1 MAKKIRVANLLLLLG
16 IGLILPTNSYSNI
29 IAENQTVQSD
39 TNKVRSMFDD
49 IDHFMDVGSFTK
61 AYQKL
66 DSVDLLSEQFD
77 YEYGLAFSGVKRAE
91 ILLIT
96 KQIDSALTKINQ
108 IIDRFPESRLRF
120 SFYNT
125 QAAAYNYKGQ
135 SKLAI
140 ESFRKGLNFIE
151 LLPPEKRSR
160 SIAAIHVNMA
170 SAYHKLGDRSNTIKN
185 YLEGLQFAESTRD
198 SSFLT
203 ITLNNLGDIYNSY
216 SDYERAEYYLKR
228 AETIALQNNYKP
240 DLLRIYLN
248 LGNAY
253 SNSEKYDEALN
264 YYEQALALNKEV
276 RPNTPPF
283 QIIYNLGVLYTNKRQ
298 FTKAKDAFE
307 ESLQYCIDLKI
318 PQGLYFNY
326 KGLGDLYENFS
337 QPYTAISWYQK
348 ALDVATELDQN
359 LYIVQLYE
367 KLYLTNKEAGE
378 TAQALKAL
386 ENFKALS
393 DSLAKKE
400 SDNALSELESEIELN
415 RQTEI
420 NRLLEEKQ
428 AIQERQLI
436 LTRNLNV
443 AAIAIILII
452 LILLYIV
459 FRSGAE
465 RKKVNLV
472 LHNQKKELE
481 ELNQTK
487 DKLFAIVAHDLRSP
501 MASLQGILY
510 MINSDSL
517 SLKEIKEL
525 VISLE
530 PTLQKNI
537 NTLDDL
543 LAWARKQMS
552 GISINP
558 QNIDA
563 KPVIDDII
571 SKQLFEI
578 GAKQL
583 TVSNHIPNQTIAF
596 VDLNA
601 FKLIIRNLLSNSIK
615 FTPPSGSIEFFST
628 EENGS
633 IIFSIKDTGIGIP
646 ENLKDSIFTAKS
658 KSRNGTNLEIG
669 NGFGLSLCK
678 DFAVRM
684 NGDIYFESKENTG
697 TTFFLELPKS
707 DQIKANI

>member
-16 IGLILPTNSYSNI
+16 IGLILPANSYSNI
-29 IAENQTVQSD
+29 IAENLTVQSD

-96 KQIDSALTKINQ
+96 QQFDSALIE
-108 IIDRFPESRLRF
+108 IDRVIDRFPESRLRF

-140 ESFRKGLNFIE
+140 ESFRKGLNYIE

-359 LYIVQLYE
+359 LYIVQLHE

-452 LILLYIV
+452 LVLLYIV

-465 RKKVNLV
+465 REKVNLV

-646 ENLKDSIFTAKS
+646 ENLKDSIFTDKS

-684 NGDIYFESKENTG
+684 NGDIYFESKENAG

-707 DQIKANI
+707 YCLI

>member
-1 MAKKIRVANLLLLLG
+1 MAKKIRVSKLFLLLG
-16 IGLILPTNSYSNI
+16 IGLVLSADVEGNFIN
-29 IAENQTVQSD
+29 AFQTIQND
-39 TNKVRSMFDD
+39 TSKVKSMFTD
-49 IDHFMDVGSFTK
+49 IDDLIDVGNFKK

-66 DSVDLLSEQFD
+66 DSVDVLSEELNF
-77 YEYGLAFSGVKRAE
+77 EYGLAFSGVKRSE

-96 KQIDSALTKINQ
+96 QQFDSALISINKV
-108 IIDRFPESRLRF
+108 IDQFPDSRLRF
-120 SFYNT
+120 NFYNT

-135 SKLAI
+135 SKQAI
-140 ESFRKGLNFIE
+140 ESFRKGLNYIE
-151 LLPPEKRSR
+151 FLPSEKRSR

-170 SAYHKLGDRSNTIKN
+170 GAYHKLGDKSNTIKN
-185 YLEGLQFAESTRD
+185 YLEGLQFAESTKD

-203 ITLNNLGDIYNSY
+203 ITLNNLGDTYNSY
-216 SDYERAEYYLKR
+216 SEYERAEYYLKR
-228 AETIALQNNYKP
+228 AENIALQNNYNP

-248 LGNAY
+248 LGNTY
-253 SNSEKYDEALN
+253 SNNEKYDEALK

-283 QIIYNLGVLYTNKRQ
+283 QIVYNLGVLYTNKKQ

-307 ESLQYCIDLKI
+307 ESLQYCIELKI

-326 KGLGDLYENFS
+326 KGLGDLYDQFS

-359 LYIVQLYE
+359 LYIVQLHE
-367 KLYLTNKEAGE
+367 KLYLTNKKVGE
-378 TAQALKAL
+378 TTQALKAL

-393 DSLAKKE
+393 DSMAKKE
-400 SDNALSELESEIELN
+400 SDDALSELESEIELN

-428 AIQERQLI
+428 GIQERQLI
-436 LTRNLNV
+436 LTRNLNI
-443 AAIAIILII
+443 AAVVVIVIILV
-452 LILLYIV
+452 LLYVV
-459 FRSGAE
+459 FKSGTD
-465 RKKVNLV
+465 RKKVNLI
-472 LHNQKKELE
+472 LNKQKEELE

-510 MINSDSL
+510 MINSSDL
-517 SLKEIKEL
+517 SLQEIKDL

-552 GISINP
+552 GITINP
-558 QNIDA
+558 QDIDT
-563 KPVIDDII
+563 KPVIDDVI

-578 GAKQL
+578 DAKNL
-583 TVSNHIPNQTIAF
+583 TISNKIPDSTIAF

-615 FTPPSGSIEFFST
+615 FTQSSGSIEFDCT
-628 EENGS
+628 EDNGS
-633 IIFSIKDTGIGIP
+633 VTFTIKDTGIGIP
-646 ENLKDSIFTAKS
+646 EDLHDTIFNDKS
-658 KSRNGTNLEIG
+658 KTRMGTNMELG

-678 DFAVRM
+678 EFAIRM
-684 NGDIYFESKENTG
+684 NGKIYFESEENDG
-697 TTFFLELPKS
+697 TTFFLTLPKS
-707 DQIKANI
+707 NQIRADI

>member
-1 MAKKIRVANLLLLLG
+1 MAKKIRVSKLLLILG
-16 IGLILPTNSYSNI
+16 IWLVLSANSYSNVFTDF
-29 IAENQTVQSD
+29 QTFQSD
-39 TNKVRSMFDD
+39 TNQVKSMFTD
-49 IDHFMDVGSFTK
+49 IDDLMDVGNFTK
-61 AYQKL
+61 AYHKL

-91 ILLIT
+91 ILLI
-96 KQIDSALTKINQ
+96 KQQFDSALTEIEQ
-108 IIDRFPESRLRF
+108 VIDKFPDSRLRF

-125 QAAAYNYKGQ
+125 KAAAYNYKGQ

-140 ESFRKGLNFIE
+140 ESFRKSLNYIE
-151 LLPPEKRSR
+151 LIPPEKRSR

-170 SAYHKLGDRSNTIKN
+170 GAYHKLGDKSNTIRN
-185 YLEGLQFAESTRD
+185 YLDGLQFAESTKD

-203 ITLNNLGDIYNSY
+203 ITLNNLGDTYNSY
-216 SDYERAEYYLKR
+216 SEYERAEYYLKR
-228 AETIALQNNYKP
+228 AEIIALQNNYKP

-248 LGNAY
+248 LGNTY
-253 SNSEKYDEALN
+253 SNSKKYDEALK
-264 YYEQALALNKEV
+264 YYEQALALNEEV

-283 QIIYNLGVLYTNKRQ
+283 QIVYNLGVLYSNKRE

-326 KGLGDLYENFS
+326 KGLGDLYDQFT
-337 QPYTAISWYQK
+337 QPHTAISWYRK
-348 ALDVATELDQN
+348 ALDVATDLDQN
-359 LYIVQLYE
+359 LYIVQLHE
-367 KLYLTNKEAGE
+367 KLYLTYKKTGE
-378 TAQALKAL
+378 VSLALKSL

-393 DSLAKKE
+393 DSMAKKE
-400 SDNALSELESEIELN
+400 SDDALSELESEIELN

-428 AIQERQLI
+428 TIQERQLI
-436 LTRNLNV
+436 QTRNLNI
-443 AAIAIILII
+443 AAVIVILII
-452 LILLYIV
+452 LILLYVV

-465 RKKVNLV
+465 RKKVNQIL
-472 LHNQKKELE
+472 NKQKEELE

-510 MINSDSL
+510 MINSS
-517 SLKEIKEL
+517 EL
-525 VISLE
+525 TLQEVKDLVMSLE

-552 GISINP
+552 GITINP
-558 QNIDA
+558 QDIDT
-563 KPVIDDII
+563 KRVIDDVI

-578 GAKQL
+578 DAKEL
-583 TVSNHIPNQTIAF
+583 TISNKIPDNTIAF

-615 FTPPSGSIEFFST
+615 FTQSNGSIEFDCT
-628 EENGS
+628 EDNDS
-633 IIFSIKDTGIGIP
+633 VTFTIKDTGIGIP
-646 ENLKDSIFTAKS
+646 EDLHDSIFKDKS
-658 KSRNGTNLEIG
+658 KTRLGTNMELG

-678 DFAVRM
+678 EFAHRM
-684 NGDIYFESKENTG
+684 NGEIYFESVENNG
-697 TTFFLELPKS
+697 TTFFLNLPK
-707 DQIKANI
+707 KG

>member
-1 MAKKIRVANLLLLLG
+1 MAKKIRVSKLLLLLG
-16 IGLILPTNSYSNI
+16 IGLVLSANLYSNVFTDF
-29 IAENQTVQSD
+29 QTFQSD
-39 TNKVRSMFDD
+39 TNKVKSMFSD
-49 IDHFMDVGSFTK
+49 IDDLVDVGNFAK

-91 ILLIT
+91 ILLIK
-96 KQIDSALTKINQ
+96 KQIDSALTSINNV
-108 IIDRFPESRLRF
+108 IDQFPESKLRF
-120 SFYNT
+120 TFYNT

-170 SAYHKLGDRSNTIKN
+170 GAYHKLGDRSNTIKN
-185 YLEGLQFAESTRD
+185 FLEGLQFAESTKD

-203 ITLNNLGDIYNSY
+203 ITLNNLGDTYNSY
-216 SDYERAEYYLKR
+216 SEYERAEYYLKR

-248 LGNAY
+248 LGNTY
-253 SNSEKYDEALN
+253 SNSGKYDEALK
-264 YYEQALALNKEV
+264 YYDQALALNKEV

-283 QIIYNLGVLYTNKRQ
+283 QIIYNLGVLYSNKRQ

-326 KGLGDLYENFS
+326 KGLGDLYAKFS
-337 QPYTAISWYQK
+337 QPYSAINWYQK
-348 ALDVATELDQN
+348 ALDVATDLDQN
-359 LYIVQLYE
+359 LYIVQLHE
-367 KLYLTNKEAGE
+367 KLYLTNKTAGE

-400 SDNALSELESEIELN
+400 ADDALSELESEIELN

-428 AIQERQLI
+428 RIQERQLI
-436 LTRNLNV
+436 LTRNLNI
-443 AAIAIILII
+443 AAVVIIIILV
-452 LILLYIV
+452 LLYVV

-465 RKKVNLV
+465 RKKVNLI
-472 LHNQKKELE
+472 LNNQKEELE

-510 MINSDSL
+510 MINSSEL
-517 SLKEIKEL
+517 SLQEIKDL

-552 GISINP
+552 GITINP
-558 QNIDA
+558 QDIDT
-563 KPVIDDII
+563 KPVIDDVI

-578 GAKQL
+578 DAKKL
-583 TVSNHIPNQTIAF
+583 TISNKIPDSTIAF

-615 FTPPSGSIEFFST
+615 FTQSSGSIEFDCT
-628 EENGS
+628 EGNRS
-633 IIFSIKDTGIGIP
+633 VTFTIKDTGIGIP
-646 ENLKDSIFTAKS
+646 EDLRDSIFKDKS
-658 KSRNGTNLEIG
+658 KTRLGTNMELG

-678 DFAVRM
+678 EFAHRM
-684 NGDIYFESKENTG
+684 NGEIYFESEENVG
-697 TTFFLELPKS
+697 TTFFLTLPKS
-707 DQIKANI
+707 GQIKSDI

>member
-1 MAKKIRVANLLLLLG
+1 MAKKIRVSKLFLLLG
-16 IGLILPTNSYSNI
+16 IWLVLSVNLYSNVFTGF
-29 IAENQTVQSD
+29 QTFQSD
-39 TNKVRSMFDD
+39 TNKVKSMFSN
-49 IDHFMDVGSFTK
+49 IEHLMDVGNFTK

-96 KQIDSALTKINQ
+96 KQIDSALTSINKV
-108 IIDRFPESRLRF
+108 IERFPESKLRF
-120 SFYNT
+120 NFYNT

-151 LLPPEKRSR
+151 FLPPDKKAR

-170 SAYHKLGDRSNTIKN
+170 GAYHKLGDRSSTIKN
-185 YLEGLQFAESTRD
+185 YLEGLQFAESTKD

-203 ITLNNLGDIYNSY
+203 ITLNNLGDTYNSY
-216 SDYERAEYYLKR
+216 SEYERAEYYLKR

-248 LGNAY
+248 LGNTY
-253 SNSEKYDEALN
+253 SNSGKYDEALR
-264 YYEQALALNKEV
+264 YYEQALALDKEV
-276 RPNTPPF
+276 RPDTPPF
-283 QIIYNLGVLYTNKRQ
+283 QIVYNLGVLYTNKRQ
-298 FTKAKDAFE
+298 FAKAKDAFE
-307 ESLQYCIDLKI
+307 ESLQYSIDLKI

-326 KGLGDLYENFS
+326 KGLGDLYEKFS
-337 QPYTAISWYQK
+337 QPYTAINWYQK
-348 ALDVATELDQN
+348 ALDVATDLEQN
-359 LYIVQLYE
+359 LYIVQLHE
-367 KLYLTNKEAGE
+367 KLYLANKKAGE

-393 DSLAKKE
+393 DSMAKKE
-400 SDNALSELESEIELN
+400 ADDSLSELESEIELN

-428 AIQERQLI
+428 GIQERQLVM
-436 LTRNLNV
+436 TRNLNL
-443 AAIAIILII
+443 AAVVVIVVILV
-452 LILLYIV
+452 LLYVV
-459 FRSGAE
+459 FMSGKE
-465 RKKVNLV
+465 RKKVNLI
-472 LHNQKKELE
+472 LNKQKEELE

-510 MINSDSL
+510 MINSNDL
-517 SLKEIKEL
+517 SLQEVRDL

-543 LAWARKQMS
+543 LVWARKQMS
-552 GISINP
+552 GISLNP
-558 QNIDA
+558 QDIDT
-563 KPVIDDII
+563 KPVIDDVI

-578 GAKQL
+578 DTKKL
-583 TVSNHIPNQTIAF
+583 TVTNRIPENTIAY

-615 FTPPSGSIEFFST
+615 FTQPNGSIEFDCS
-628 EENGS
+628 EKNGFVT
-633 IIFSIKDTGIGIP
+633 ISIKDTGIGIP
-646 ENLKDSIFTAKS
+646 EDIRDSIFKDKS
-658 KSRNGTNLEIG
+658 KTRLGTNMELG

-678 DFAVRM
+678 EFADRM
-684 NGDIYFESKENTG
+684 NGKIYFESEENVG
-697 TTFFLELPKS
+697 TTFFFTLPET
-707 DQIKANI
+707 DQIRSDI

>member
-1 MAKKIRVANLLLLLG
+1 MAKKIRVSKLLLILGIWLVMSANL
-16 IGLILPTNSYSNI
+16 YSNVFTDF
-29 IAENQTVQSD
+29 QTFQSD
-39 TNKVRSMFDD
+39 TNKVKSMFSD
-49 IDHFMDVGSFTK
+49 IEHLLDVGDFTK

-91 ILLIT
+91 ILLIK
-96 KQIDSALTKINQ
+96 KQIDSALTSINKV
-108 IIDRFPESRLRF
+108 IDQFPDSKLRF
-120 SFYNT
+120 NFYNT

-135 SKLAI
+135 SKQAI

-151 LLPPEKRSR
+151 LLPPENRSR
-160 SIAAIHVNMA
+160 SIAAVHVNMA
-170 SAYHKLGDRSNTIKN
+170 GAYHKLGDRSNTIKN
-185 YLEGLQFAESTRD
+185 YLEGLQFAESTKD

-203 ITLNNLGDIYNSY
+203 ITLNNLGDTYNSY
-216 SDYERAEYYLKR
+216 SEYERAEYYLKR

-248 LGNAY
+248 LGNTF
-253 SNSEKYDEALN
+253 SNSEKYDEALK

-276 RPNTPPF
+276 RPDTPPF
-283 QIIYNLGVLYTNKRQ
+283 QIIYNLGVLYSNKRQ

-307 ESLQYCIDLKI
+307 ESLQYCIELKI

-326 KGLGDLYENFS
+326 KGLGDLYEKFS

-348 ALDVATELDQN
+348 ALDVATDLDQN
-359 LYIVQLYE
+359 LYIVQLHE
-367 KLYLTNKEAGE
+367 KLYLTYKSIGE
-378 TAQALKAL
+378 TAQALKSL

-393 DSLAKKE
+393 DSIAKKE
-400 SDNALSELESEIELN
+400 SDAALSELESEIELN

-428 AIQERQLI
+428 GIQERQLI
-436 LTRNLNV
+436 LTRSLNI
-443 AAIAIILII
+443 AAVVVIVIILV
-452 LILLYIV
+452 LLYVV
-459 FRSGAE
+459 FRSGTD

-472 LHNQKKELE
+472 LNKQKEELE

-510 MINSDSL
+510 MINSSEL
-517 SLKEIKEL
+517 SLQEVKDL

-552 GISINP
+552 GISLNP
-558 QNIDA
+558 QDIDT
-563 KPVIDDII
+563 KPIIDDVI

-578 GAKQL
+578 DAKKL
-583 TVSNHIPNQTIAF
+583 TISNKIPDQTIAC

-615 FTPPSGSIEFFST
+615 FTQSNGAIEFDCT
-628 EENGS
+628 EGNDS
-633 IIFSIKDTGIGIP
+633 VTFTIKDTGIGIP
-646 ENLKDSIFTAKS
+646 EDLQDSIFKDKS
-658 KSRNGTNLEIG
+658 KTRLGTNMELG

-678 DFAVRM
+678 EFAHRM
-684 NGDIYFESKENTG
+684 NGEIYFESEVNVG
-697 TTFFLELPKS
+697 TTFFLTLPKS
-707 DQIKANI
+707 GQIKSDI

>member
-16 IGLILPTNSYSNI
+16 IGLILPANSYSNI
-29 IAENQTVQSD
+29 IAENLTVQSD

-66 DSVDLLSEQFD
+66 DSVDLLSEQFG

-359 LYIVQLYE
+359 LYIVQLHE

-646 ENLKDSIFTAKS
+646 ENLKDSIFTDKS

-684 NGDIYFESKENTG
+684 NGDIYFESKENAG